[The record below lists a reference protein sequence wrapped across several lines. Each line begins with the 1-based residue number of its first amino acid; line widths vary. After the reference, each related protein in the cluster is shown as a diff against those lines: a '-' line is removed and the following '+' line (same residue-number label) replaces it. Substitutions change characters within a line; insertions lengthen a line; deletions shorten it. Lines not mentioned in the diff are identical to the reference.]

1 MKLIFKSTVFLL
13 FAILIILLY
22 NTYFKSDN
30 GVTKTKI
37 ILGQS
42 TAMTGGASSLGK
54 PFHDAAQSYFDHVNS
69 QGGVHGRKI
78 ELVTYDDKYEPSIA
92 VDNSLRLIKEDK
104 VFALFGEMG
113 TPTSK
118 AVLEVVN
125 KYKVPYLT
133 PYTGAELLREPFNPL
148 VINFRESYY
157 AETEA
162 LVKYVVDDLKME
174 NIAIFYQNDSYGKA
188 GLKGVE
194 IALKKRKMTLS
205 AKGTYVRN
213 TLSITTALNFI
224 KKAKPQAVIMIGV
237 NKPSVEFI
245 KRLKKDGFKDT
256 VLASISAIWSE
267 SLLKNLGEDA
277 EGLIISQIVPLPCCD
292 SNLAVAEYKKIF
304 LKSDVENVCG
314 FVSLEGFLSAKL
326 VVEALKL
333 SGESLNRK
341 SFIKSFEELPSNSLD
356 GLEISLSENDHQAM
370 GSVYLTTF
378 KNGELIDIKEN
389 R

>member
-1 MKLIFKSTVFLL
+1 MKLILKSTIFLL
-13 FAILIILLY
+13 FTILMILLY
-22 NTYFKSDN
+22 NTYLKPDN
-30 GVTKTKI
+30 GITKNKI

-54 PFHDAAQSYFDHVNS
+54 PFHDGARAYFEYINS
-69 QGGVHGRKI
+69 LGGVHGRKI
-78 ELVTYDDKYEPSIA
+78 ELVTYDDKYEPSLA
-92 VDNSLRLIKEDK
+92 VENSLKLIKEDK

-118 AVLEVVN
+118 AVLEVIN

-133 PYTGAELLREPFNPL
+133 PLTGAELLREPFNPL

-162 LVKYVVDDLKME
+162 LVKYVVDDLNME

-194 IALKKRKMTLS
+194 IALKKRSMTLS

-224 KKAKPQAVIMIGV
+224 KKAKPQVVIMIGV
-237 NKPSVEFI
+237 HKPSVKFI
-245 KRLKKDGFKDT
+245 KRLKKAGFKDT

-267 SLLKNLGEDA
+267 SLLKSLGEDA
-277 EGLIISQIVPLPCCD
+277 EDLIISQIVPLPCCD
-292 SNLAVAEYKKIF
+292 SNTAVVEYKNIF
-304 LKSDVENVCG
+304 LKSDVKNVCG

-333 SGESLNRK
+333 SGESLNRD
-341 SFIKSFEELPSNSLD
+341 SFIKSFEDLASNSLN
-356 GLEISLSENDHQAM
+356 GLDISLSENDHQAM
-370 GSVYLTTF
+370 ESVYLTSF
-378 KNGELIDIKEN
+378 KNGELIEIKEN
-389 R
+389 K